1 MQKLAWKTAESN
13 KKTSMT
19 IIHHYL
25 RKELLI
31 FSSFIVAF
39 SLLTSCE
46 KQPDLGQFGVNNITD
61 NSSAN
66 IVIVDSSTV
75 LLSTVYVDSVAS
87 SATTYLQVG
96 TYNDA
101 YLGQVTSQA
110 FLQVRPPVNLP
121 ALNPQRDFYDSIGLD
136 IFYRRSNPYYGDTT
150 LPQTFEVHQVIDS
163 LYQLN
168 LPSQLGWYSD
178 NYLPIGPSL
187 GSTTVTIA
195 PNLPYTSQN
204 AGDTV
209 KIRMDDA
216 MGQQLY
222 NMVYNK
228 SDTLTTLSTFLNW
241 FKGLSVTPGAGE
253 PGGTMYGFFD
263 SCLMRVYYREN
274 TNGASVT
281 KSIDFNLYARPSSW
295 NYITNNRT
303 GSPIA
308 NLVTPTNITQPPPA
322 TPSSL
327 TGHASYVDNILG
339 LTTKLT
345 FPYLNS
351 ISQRPDYIGL
361 LRATLTIIP
370 LAGSFSTT
378 WTLPPQV
385 GVYYT
390 DLHNEVGIPV
400 YSPGTAAVQTGN
412 VVPNYLQPLATTYT
426 YDVTAFV
433 AAQIA
438 NTAPG
443 ASQEGLMLS
452 IPSPANLAQWRR
464 LAIADQSFPTQQR
477 VVLSVYYISLYPH
490 Q

>member
-1 MQKLAWKTAESN
+1 
-13 KKTSMT
+13 MT
-19 IIHHYL
+19 IIYHYL

-31 FSSFIVAF
+31 ISSFLAVLSF
-39 SLLTSCE
+39 LTGCE
-46 KQPDLGQFGVNNITD
+46 KQPNLGQFGLTNVSD
-61 NSSAN
+61 NGSAN
-66 IVIVDSSTV
+66 IVVVDSSTV

-87 SATTYLQVG
+87 AATGYMQVG

-101 YLGQVTSQA
+101 YMGQVTSQS
-110 FLQVRPPVNLP
+110 FLQVRPPAFLP
-121 ALNPQRDFYDSIGLD
+121 TLDPQRDFYDSIGMAIL
-136 IFYRRSNPYYGDTT
+136 FRKSNPFYGDTT
-150 LPQTFEVHQVIDS
+150 LAQTYEVHQVIDT

-168 LPSQLGWYSD
+168 LPNQIGWFSN
-178 NYLPIGPSL
+178 NYLPIGPAL
-187 GSTTVTIA
+187 GSSTVTIA

-216 MGQQLY
+216 LGQELY

-228 SDTLTTLSTFLNW
+228 SDKLTNLTTFLNW
-241 FKGLSVTPGAGE
+241 FKGLCITPGAGE

-274 TNGASVT
+274 TSGASVT
-281 KSIDFNLYARPSSW
+281 KSIDFTLYTRPAQW

-308 NLVTPTNITQPPPA
+308 NLVTPANVTQPPPA

-327 TGHASYVDNILG
+327 TGHASYVDNVLG

-345 FPYLNS
+345 FPYLNA

-361 LRATLTIIP
+361 LRAQLTVVP

-385 GVYYT
+385 EVFLS
-390 DLHNEVGIPV
+390 DLHNQTGQPIYATGSGMP
-400 YSPGTAAVQTGN
+400 QTGN
-412 VVPNYLQPLATTYT
+412 VVPNYLAPLQTAYT
-426 YDVTAFV
+426 YDVTNFV
-433 AAQIA
+433 ASQIT

-443 ASQEGLMLS
+443 ANQVGMMLS
-452 IPSPANLAQWRR
+452 IPNPANISQWRR

-477 VVLSVYYISLYPH
+477 ITLSVYYISLYPH